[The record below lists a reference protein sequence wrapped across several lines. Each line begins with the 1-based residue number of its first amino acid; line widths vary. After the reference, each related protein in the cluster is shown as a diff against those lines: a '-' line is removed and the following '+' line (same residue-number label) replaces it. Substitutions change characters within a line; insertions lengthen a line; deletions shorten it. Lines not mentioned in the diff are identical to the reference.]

1 MKFTAEI
8 LCVGTEILLGNIVN
22 TNATELSRGLAEVGV
37 GLYHHTVVGDNP
49 QRLKEALEIAFSRN
63 NLVITTGGLGPTYD
77 DLTKETIAAYFGRKL
92 VRDEESERR
101 IRAFFD
107 RWKRPMMENSRAM
120 PENNLKQA
128 DMPEGC
134 IILTNHN
141 GTAPGCI
148 IEGENGKVAIML
160 PGPPREMAPMFREQ
174 VMPWLQQRSGQ
185 VLRSHNVHFFGIGES
200 ALEEQLREKME
211 TMENPT
217 LAPYAKDGEVMLRVT
232 AAAPTPEEC
241 EDMLAPVVNRLLEHF
256 PGLIYG
262 VDVGDLQTA
271 AIKALQEKG
280 LTAAT
285 AESCTG
291 GLIGKRITEVPGSSE
306 VYGFGVVT
314 YANEAKMKLLGV
326 KEETLKQFGAV
337 SEQTAAEMAAGAR
350 ALSGAD
356 IAISV
361 TGIAGPG
368 GGSTEKPVGLVY
380 IGVDSPWHSEVKKLN
395 LNRGYA
401 QQREHIRWVAAS
413 HALDLLRRT
422 AQMR

>member
-22 TNATELSRGLAEVGV
+22 TNATEISRGLAEVGV

-49 QRLKEALEIAFSRN
+49 QRLKEALEIAFGRN

-77 DLTKETIAAYFGRKL
+77 DLTKETIAAYFGRSLEMHLPSEKAI
-92 VRDEESERR
+92 RD
-101 IRAFFD
+101 FFA
-107 RWKRPMMENSRAM
+107 RWNRPMT
-120 PENNLKQA
+120 ENNLKQA
-128 DMPEGC
+128 MMPQGC
-134 IILTNHN
+134 IVLPNPN

-148 IEGENGKVAIML
+148 IEGEDGKVAIML
-160 PGPPREMAPMFREQ
+160 PGPPREMTPMFRDQ

-200 ALEEQLREKME
+200 ALEAQLHEKME
-211 TMENPT
+211 QMENPT
-217 LAPYAKDGEVMLRVT
+217 IAPYAKDGEVMLRVT
-232 AAAPTPEEC
+232 AAAATPQAAEE
-241 EDMLAPVVNRLLEHF
+241 MMAPVVEKLQEHF
-256 PGLIYG
+256 ADLIYG
-262 VDVGDLQTA
+262 IDVGDLQTA
-271 AIKALQEKG
+271 AVKVLQQKG

-314 YANEAKMKLLGV
+314 YANQAKMKLLGV
-326 KEETLKQFGAV
+326 KEETLRQYGAV
-337 SEQTAAEMAAGAR
+337 SSQTAAEMAAGAR
-350 ALSGAD
+350 VLSGAD

-380 IGVDSPWHSEVKKLN
+380 IGVDSPWHSEVKQLN

-401 QQREHIRWVAAS
+401 RQREHIRWVAAS

-422 AQMR
+422 ALKK

>member
-1 MKFTAEI
+1 LKFTAEI

-22 TNATELSRGLAEVGV
+22 TNATEISRGLAEVGV

-49 QRLKEALEIAFSRN
+49 QRLKEALEIAFGRN

-77 DLTKETIAAYFGRKL
+77 DLTKETIAAYFGRSLEMHLPSEKAI
-92 VRDEESERR
+92 RD
-101 IRAFFD
+101 FFA
-107 RWKRPMMENSRAM
+107 RWNRPMT
-120 PENNLKQA
+120 ENNLKQA
-128 DMPEGC
+128 MMPQGC
-134 IILTNHN
+134 IVLPNPN

-148 IEGENGKVAIML
+148 IEGEDGKVAIML
-160 PGPPREMAPMFREQ
+160 PGPPREMTPMFRDQ

-200 ALEEQLREKME
+200 ALEAQLHEKME
-211 TMENPT
+211 QMENPT
-217 LAPYAKDGEVMLRVT
+217 IAPYAKDGEVMLRVT
-232 AAAPTPEEC
+232 AAAATPQAAEE
-241 EDMLAPVVNRLLEHF
+241 MMAPVVEKLQEHF
-256 PGLIYG
+256 ADLIYG
-262 VDVGDLQTA
+262 IDVGDLQTA
-271 AIKALQEKG
+271 AVKVLQQKG

-314 YANEAKMKLLGV
+314 YANQAKMKLLGV
-326 KEETLKQFGAV
+326 KEETLRQYGAV
-337 SEQTAAEMAAGAR
+337 SSQTAAEMAAGAR
-350 ALSGAD
+350 VLSGAD

-380 IGVDSPWHSEVKKLN
+380 IGVDSPWHSEVKQLN

-401 QQREHIRWVAAS
+401 RQREHIRWVAAS

-422 AQMR
+422 ALKK

>member
-1 MKFTAEI
+1 
-8 LCVGTEILLGNIVN
+8 
-22 TNATELSRGLAEVGV
+22 V

-49 QRLKEALEIAFSRN
+49 QRLKEALEIAFGRN

-77 DLTKETIAAYFGRKL
+77 DLTKETIAAYFGRSLEMHPPSEKAI
-92 VRDEESERR
+92 RD
-101 IRAFFD
+101 FFA
-107 RWKRPMMENSRAM
+107 RWNRPMT
-120 PENNLKQA
+120 ENNLKQA
-128 DMPEGC
+128 MMPQGC
-134 IILTNHN
+134 IVLPNPN

-148 IEGENGKVAIML
+148 IEGEDGKVAIML
-160 PGPPREMAPMFREQ
+160 PGPPREMTPMFRDQ

-200 ALEEQLREKME
+200 ALEAQLHEKME
-211 TMENPT
+211 QMENPT
-217 LAPYAKDGEVMLRVT
+217 IAPYAKDGEVMLRVT
-232 AAAPTPEEC
+232 AAAATPQAAEE
-241 EDMLAPVVNRLLEHF
+241 MMAPVVEKLQEHF
-256 PGLIYG
+256 ADLIYG
-262 VDVGDLQTA
+262 IDVGDLQTA
-271 AIKALQEKG
+271 AVKVLQQKG

-314 YANEAKMKLLGV
+314 YANQAKMKLLGV
-326 KEETLKQFGAV
+326 KEETLRQYGAV
-337 SEQTAAEMAAGAR
+337 SSQTAAEMAAGAR
-350 ALSGAD
+350 VLSGAD

-380 IGVDSPWHSEVKKLN
+380 IGVDSPWHSEVKQLN

-401 QQREHIRWVAAS
+401 RQREHIRWVAAS

-422 AQMR
+422 ALKK